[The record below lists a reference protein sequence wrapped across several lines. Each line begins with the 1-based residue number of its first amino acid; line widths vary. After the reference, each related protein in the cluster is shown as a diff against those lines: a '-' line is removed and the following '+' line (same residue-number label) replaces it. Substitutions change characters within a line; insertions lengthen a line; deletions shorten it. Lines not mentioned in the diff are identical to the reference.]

1 MTSTARQNPLIRFA
15 KRLALTALIATAVI
29 VPARAYVLTPYRVMG
44 DSVAPELHSGTLAFV
59 YRLTSD
65 FHTGDIVAYR
75 HGENTYLGRCESI
88 TSDALQLS
96 RKDETATVPRSAI
109 IGRVI
114 LSTR

>member
-1 MTSTARQNPLIRFA
+1 MTSTARQNPLLRFA
-15 KRLALTALIATAVI
+15 KRLAIKALIAVAIVI
-29 VPARAYVLTPYRVMG
+29 PARAYVLTPYRVSG
-44 DSVAPELHSGTLAFV
+44 DSVAPELKSGTLAFV

-65 FHTGDIVAYR
+65 FHAGDIVAYH

-88 TSDALQLS
+88 TPDALQLS
-96 RKDETATVPRSAI
+96 RKDETAIVPRTAI